1 MYIKKIK
8 RRCDVKGCKN
18 TDTFCISRSSEI
30 GNSVIICK
38 NCLTEALNAVENY
51 TEPKKTAMSNPPAL
65 FFGTAAG
72 DTLKN
77 ETAADGTDAEKTEI
91 NEAVNTAEAI
101 GEETE
106 INIEAS
112 ESDEES
118 IAQNAAETSN
128 TENNTKEQ
136 PNDADL
142 SNKAL
147 DKEKTKN
154 TAERKPKNTAK
165 RKPSNQAASTAAAQ
179 EGK

>member
-38 NCLTEALNAVENY
+38 NCLTEALDAVENY

-72 DTLKN
+72 DTLKK
-77 ETAADGTDAEKTEI
+77 ETAADGMDAEKTEI
-91 NEAVNTAEAI
+91 NEAADTAEAV

-118 IAQNAAETSN
+118 NAQNAAETSN
-128 TENNTKEQ
+128 EESNIKEQ
-136 PNDADL
+136 PNDAEL
-142 SNKAL
+142 SEKAL
-147 DKEKTKN
+147 EKGK
-154 TAERKPKNTAK
+154 KKNTAK
-165 RKPSNQAASTAAAQ
+165 RKPSKNAASEATAA

>member
-51 TEPKKTAMSNPPAL
+51 TEPPKKAMSNPPAL

-77 ETAADGTDAEKTEI
+77 ETAADG
-91 NEAVNTAEAI
+91 
-101 GEETE
+101 ET
-106 INIEAS
+106 
-112 ESDEES
+112 
-118 IAQNAAETSN
+118 Q
-128 TENNTKEQ
+128 
-136 PNDADL
+136 
-142 SNKAL
+142 
-147 DKEKTKN
+147 
-154 TAERKPKNTAK
+154 RKPKLTK
-165 RKPSNQAASTAAAQ
+165 LWIQLKLSVRRPKLT
-179 EGK
+179 

>member
-1 MYIKKIK
+1 M
-8 RRCDVKGCKN
+8 KGCKN
-18 TDTFCISRSSEI
+18 TDTFCISLSSEI

-51 TEPKKTAMSNPPAL
+51 TEPPKKAMSNPPAL

-77 ETAADGTDAEKTEI
+77 ETAADGADTEKTEI
-91 NEAVNTAEAI
+91 NEAVDTAEAI

-112 ESDEES
+112 EPDEES
-118 IAQNAAETSN
+118 IAQNAAETLN
-128 TENNTKEQ
+128 TEDNIKEQ
-136 PNDADL
+136 PNDVDL

-147 DKEKTKN
+147 DKG
-154 TAERKPKNTAK
+154 KPKNTAK
-165 RKPSNQAASTAAAQ
+165 RKPSNRAASAAAAQ